1 MPYNQCKLF
10 YVNIIQWKIR
20 DDSDFSSSLSENQLG
35 SSYEKNISYFRPQDW
50 NMLQWPIFC
59 KFPCDTI
66 EKKKMFLLFFVHLV
80 PKIFGKMVSLLQISP
95 SIRLTYQFCWCELKR
110 AVNSTHGSLVL
121 SLFKVATAEPV
132 RDAIVKL
139 YYAELFFSY
148 FGSVR
153 KNTSASCSCEL
164 R

>member
-1 MPYNQCKLF
+1 
-10 YVNIIQWKIR
+10 
-20 DDSDFSSSLSENQLG
+20 
-35 SSYEKNISYFRPQDW
+35 
-50 NMLQWPIFC
+50 
-59 KFPCDTI
+59 
-66 EKKKMFLLFFVHLV
+66 MFLLFFVHLV

-121 SLFKVATAEPV
+121 SLFKVATAESV

-153 KNTSASCSCEL
+153 KNTSANYSCEL
-164 R
+164 RYTFISCQSQKILSKLGRMKKMNIWLVLYMSTCSLMVNRYNAHKI